1 MEYSRSNIKVFDKV
15 KLDIF
20 EGPLDLLLTLI
31 RENNLDIY
39 ELSLTQITEQYLE
52 YVELLREFDFDNIG
66 DYMVIAAELGRIKSR
81 SLLPEDENEEPIK
94 EESEINLVAM
104 LREYKKYRTLSE
116 NLNQRTI
123 LGRDTFKR
131 SYDNS
136 LRTETIW
143 ELRKTDRWK
152 LVTAIKNLLKLQKYK
167 EIPNIE
173 FEKEI
178 INQAQRRKE
187 IEKLFQTKRSVKF
200 SEIFGE
206 NSSKDNII
214 VSFLIILEMINDS
227 IVDFIGKDIR
237 DLEFS
242 IRGEKNA

>member
-1 MEYSRSNIKVFDKV
+1 MEYSESRVEPFDKV
-15 KLDIF
+15 RLDIF

-31 RENNLDIY
+31 RENDLDIY
-39 ELSLTQITEQYLE
+39 ELSLAKITEQYLE
-52 YVELLREFDFDNIG
+52 YVELLKEFDFDNIG

-81 SLLPEDENEEPIK
+81 SLLPEEEK
-94 EESEINLVAM
+94 EESIEDESDLNLIEM
-104 LREYKKYRTLSE
+104 LKEYKKYRALSE

-123 LGRDTFKR
+123 LGRDTFKK
-131 SYDNS
+131 SFDNS

-143 ELRKTDRWK
+143 ELETTDIWK
-152 LVTAIKNLLKLQKYK
+152 LVTVVKNLLKLQKYK

-227 IVDFIGKDIR
+227 MIDFTGKDIG
-237 DLEFS
+237 DLEFF
-242 IRGEKNA
+242 IREA